1 MSYNIESLVRLM
13 ITHNNNNINISFP
26 AVIVNVDK
34 LKDNLVDVKPLVN
47 YQNTT
52 SGGYIEYPTITD
64 VSLVFP
70 SSQTSTICFPVN
82 QGDFVDLVFQSS
94 DIQRFISGNT
104 SIHNPKVNSFGN
116 LTNVVA
122 FIGFTPFQ
130 QSCFNPINYTNDFD
144 NQDLNIVHNKGSENE
159 ITFKLTSEGD
169 LKVLNAKKVSYEC
182 EEFEIKASEKIKF
195 TAPLISENG
204 R

>member
-13 ITHNNNNINISFP
+13 ITQNNNNINISFP

-47 YQNTT
+47 YQNTI

-64 VSLVFP
+64 VSLIFP
-70 SSQTSTICFPVN
+70 SNQTSTICFPVN

-104 SIHNPKVNSFGN
+104 SSHNPKVNAFGN

-122 FIGFTPFQ
+122 FVGFTPFQ

-159 ITFKLTSEGD
+159 ITFKLTSDGD

-182 EEFEIKASEKIKF
+182 EDFEIKASEKIKF